1 MTPRL
6 HPGAVWVRLGSMKI
20 APRKPKAVGAASA
33 STVKAAVKKPAAAK
47 TGYAARSAFDGAV
60 AQKVGGVVRGGRIGG
75 SVNREISRD
84 FLGIKRGLRG
94 ADDAAVKSAV
104 GTLAQRLKL
113 ALPDTSK
120 LTGWGA
126 FGALGKVLG
135 HTLGDPGKFNRD
147 DYRHVMHLARAAGG
161 KINDPDP
168 SLRF

>member
-1 MTPRL
+1 
-6 HPGAVWVRLGSMKI
+6 MKI
-20 APRKPKAVGAASA
+20 APRKPRAVAAS
-33 STVKAAVKKPAAAK
+33 STVKATVKKEAVKK
-47 TGYAARSAFDGAV
+47 TGYAEKSGFDAGV
-60 AQKVGGVVRGGRIGG
+60 KKVGGAIGGRRIGG

-94 ADDAAVKSAV
+94 GDDAAVKSAV

-135 HTLGDPGKFNRD
+135 HTLGDPGTFNRD